1 MDMEMQ
7 MMVKLNF
14 KLTIR
19 SFTFWIDSLTSLW
32 DSYILQAYS
41 KLKSKVSFRTP
52 ECIKN
57 LSYLL
62 GLVEVAYY
70 FPYAYFYPKV
80 ILVLSVM
87 YLLVRIRIEYPL
99 DREDKGFDHYR
110 VNLGKST
117 NLIFVDK
124 LGSNELFGEFLGMLK
139 LDMGDIVSCCQ
150 YISHYFN
157 PKILGVYSFEANRSM
172 SYDQHISAYHYN
184 PEIYRFFQVKSG
196 GVLNSASSHD
206 KADIF
211 Y

>member
-1 MDMEMQ
+1 MSVSTEARSQDKKGKRKDSNSKQSAENYDNSKQPKFNVNRPKLPNVLTTVLSHEEIFSEYDRILCKEEIMDMEMQ

-32 DSYILQAYS
+32 DTYILQSYS

-57 LSYLL
+57 LSYIL
-62 GLVEVAYY
+62 GLVEVSYY

-80 ILVLSVM
+80 ILILSVM
-87 YLLVRIRIEYPL
+87 YLLIRIRIEYPA
-99 DREDKGFDHYR
+99 DKEDKGFEHYR

-124 LGSNELFGEFLGMLK
+124 MGSN
-139 LDMGDIVSCCQ
+139 
-150 YISHYFN
+150 
-157 PKILGVYSFEANRSM
+157 
-172 SYDQHISAYHYN
+172 
-184 PEIYRFFQVKSG
+184 
-196 GVLNSASSHD
+196 
-206 KADIF
+206 
-211 Y
+211 